1 LPGTLPVPPS
11 SGCLGIQAA
20 LDSLS
25 DGTGSVQLEAGIYA
39 CTEAIVIDRVGVT
52 LQGVGPATVL
62 RLADGANTPVLII
75 GDDSPKAAKVVSD
88 VRVTDLYIDANR
100 EHQSVECDPD
110 CGTNPL
116 RNNGITIRRAEDVT
130 VDNVTVKGARSAG
143 IVVELESRRIHV
155 NQVSL
160 IDNHFDGL
168 AGYET
173 EDSLFTGLILS
184 DNKAAGLSLDNGFD
198 NNVLADI
205 VITDSGSSGIFL
217 RDGSYNIFS
226 GLRIVNSAGNGVFLA
241 QLTKD
246 EDPAMPAPIGN
257 TFSAITITDSA
268 EWGFFQADA
277 AVTGTILDSA
287 QFVNNVKDC
296 PGFQPGGEITEGVVI
311 CSP

>member
-1 LPGTLPVPPS
+1 
-11 SGCLGIQAA
+11 
-20 LDSLS
+20 
-25 DGTGSVQLEAGIYA
+25 
-39 CTEAIVIDRVGVT
+39 VIDRIGVT
-52 LQGVGPATVL
+52 LQGVGPATIL

-75 GDDSPKAAKVVSD
+75 GDDSPEPAKVVSH

-110 CGTNPL
+110 CGANPL
-116 RNNGITIRRAEDVT
+116 RNNGITIRHAEDVT
-130 VDNVTVKGARSAG
+130 VDNVTVRGARSGG

-168 AGYET
+168 AGYVT

-205 VITDSGSSGIFL
+205 VITDSGSSGVFL

-241 QLTKD
+241 QLTVE

-287 QFVNNVKDC
+287 HFVNNTFGCRD
-296 PGFQPGGEITEGVVI
+296 FQPGGEITEGVVI
-311 CSP
+311 CST